1 MNEKDLD
8 KIDSDFDRLIDE
20 FTIQTYDEIE
30 KLQKQVDKNDMA
42 STTLFIELLGCYELL
57 DEKIEL
63 FEIPEKYLKL
73 AYECALNDINSQHD
87 IGNAYICLAMFS
99 NLKKFKDK
107 ALFYYNKAIEAEPTN
122 ADFYI
127 KRGSFYLLIKKNKE
141 AKADYK
147 KALSLKP
154 DDVSLQILCKN
165 DFSTDSKIKDIL
177 TVISIIV
184 LIVLSIL
191 AEIY

>member
-30 KLQKQVDKNDMA
+30 KLQKQVDKNEMA

-57 DEKIEL
+57 DEKIEI

-73 AYECALNDINSQHD
+73 AYESALNDINSQHD

-122 ADFYI
+122 TDFYI
-127 KRGSFYLLIKKNKE
+127 KRASFYLLIKKNKE

-154 DDVSLQILCKN
+154 DDVTLQILCKN

-191 AEIY
+191 VEIY

>member
-73 AYECALNDINSQHD
+73 AYESALNDINSQHD

-122 ADFYI
+122 ADFYT